1 MSCRRQIWSRQETL
15 YLINLMKEK
24 NFLTLLQKKRC
35 RNSNIF
41 KLIEEEM
48 KEAGSDKN
56 YEQIRVK
63 WKALKASYAAV
74 RRGVN
79 NGDKSICPYEPELH
93 ELLSSKRISSKQF
106 KKEGNSSNNE
116 QDDSA
121 SRKGKGGKRTIKSK
135 KVPSWSGK
143 AIAQARCSVVERC
156 RLRLSSV
163 VWLGQIKQNSVED
176 MCDDDD
182 GGPIDVPLSNRVSTA
197 RNHEPL
203 FGPISLFRQVPSRS
217 LKNGPFRK
225 EVDNG
230 EKTGAE
236 EERVQA
242 EAAKVRLKQDQE
254 SFKARLVMENEAHE
268 AQVRREDELHKQK
281 LRHQE
286 ELHQQRMLHTAER
299 HQLEVQRIRRE
310 IALQGVPNTG
320 QNCAMSQTSDH
331 SVTQVCLPQN

>member
-121 SRKGKGGKRTIKSK
+121 S
-135 KVPSWSGK
+135 
-143 AIAQARCSVVERC
+143 
-156 RLRLSSV
+156 
-163 VWLGQIKQNSVED
+163 NSVED

-217 LKNGPFRK
+217 LKNEPFQK

-236 EERVQA
+236 EARVQA

-331 SVTQVCLPQN
+331 SVTQERLVTYQWRSLSEDLWARAVSPPLRGQLGMAGTVPPCRFHQGEDASPSPFQGG

>member
-1 MSCRRQIWSRQETL
+1 
-15 YLINLMKEK
+15 MKG
-24 NFLTLLQKKRC
+24 
-35 RNSNIF
+35 NSTKPDISQSSFDESPSNEDMTITMNEEHYTADDI
-41 KLIEEEM
+41 LIEEEM

-93 ELLSSKRISSKQF
+93 ELLSHKCISSKQL
-106 KKEGNSSNNE
+106 KKKGNASNNE

-121 SRKGKGGKRTIKSK
+121 S
-135 KVPSWSGK
+135 
-143 AIAQARCSVVERC
+143 
-156 RLRLSSV
+156 
-163 VWLGQIKQNSVED
+163 NSVED
-176 MCDDDD
+176 MCDDD
-182 GGPIDVPLSNRVSTA
+182 GGPIDVPLSNGVSTT
-197 RNHEPL
+197 RNREPL
-203 FGPISLFRQVPSRS
+203 FGPISLFGKVSSRS
-217 LKNGPFRK
+217 LKNESFQK
-225 EVDNG
+225 EIENG

-236 EERVQA
+236 EARVQA

-268 AQVRREDELHKQK
+268 AQVRREEELHKQK

-299 HQLEVQRIRRE
+299 HQFEVQRIKRE
-310 IALQGVPNTG
+310 LALQDVPNTG
-320 QNCAMSQTSDH
+320 QDCAMSQTSDQ
-331 SVTQVCLPQN
+331 SVTQQACLSQN

>member
-15 YLINLMKEK
+15 YLIDLMKEK

-93 ELLSSKRISSKQF
+93 ELLSHKCISSKQL
-106 KKEGNSSNNE
+106 KKKGNASNNE

-121 SRKGKGGKRTIKSK
+121 S
-135 KVPSWSGK
+135 
-143 AIAQARCSVVERC
+143 
-156 RLRLSSV
+156 
-163 VWLGQIKQNSVED
+163 NSVED

-182 GGPIDVPLSNRVSTA
+182 GGPIDVPLSNGVSTT
-197 RNHEPL
+197 RNREPL
-203 FGPISLFRQVPSRS
+203 FGPISLFGKVSSCS
-217 LKNGPFRK
+217 LKNEPFQK
-225 EVDNG
+225 EIDNG

-236 EERVQA
+236 QARVQA
-242 EAAKVRLKQDQE
+242 EDAKVRLKQDQE
-254 SFKARLVMENEAHE
+254 SFKARLVMENEAHK

-286 ELHQQRMLHTAER
+286 ELHQQRMLHTAEW
-299 HQLEVQRIRRE
+299 HQFEVQRIKRE
-310 IALQGVPNTG
+310 LALQGVPNTG
-320 QNCAMSQTSDH
+320 QDCAMSQTSDQ
-331 SVTQVCLPQN
+331 SVTQQACLPQN